1 MDLSPAIAIS
11 KSNGDTLGQLIALVN
26 DPSVSLSEQQ
36 LQAIARVG
44 KAIATSNEELRALHS
59 ACKVLNQIAEDVP

>member
-11 KSNGDTLGQLIALVN
+11 KSNGDTLEQLIALVN
-26 DPSVSLSEQQ
+26 DPSVELSEQQ

-44 KAIATSNEELRALHS
+44 KAIATSSEELAALHS
-59 ACKVLNQIAEDVP
+59 ACKVLNQVTRELP